1 MGLRWPQAVGGAEG
15 EAVLRDCPEDLACER
30 NEGGLAWIVVVVVVV
45 VVVVKVVVSV
55 AGGVLGALVVVE
67 SLVVSENW
75 RRRCALKKV
84 SGDWGV
90 ALNLINSV
98 TEQVKKRQ
106 SEVTVYF
113 HDYSKVKII

>member
-1 MGLRWPQAVGGAEG
+1 MGFRWPQAVGGAVG

-30 NEGGLAWIVVVVVVV
+30 TEGGLVWIVVVVVVV
-45 VVVVKVVVSV
+45 VNVVVSV

-75 RRRCALKKV
+75 RRRCAVKKV

-90 ALNLINSV
+90 ALKLINSV
-98 TEQVKKRQ
+98 AEQVKKRQ
-106 SEVTVYF
+106 SEVPVYF
-113 HDYSKVKII
+113 HNEFKS